1 MNAYWRLLRNNPD
14 FTRLWLAQVV
24 SLLGDWFN
32 TIVLAVLVERYS
44 GGSGLAVSL
53 FLLARF
59 IPPMLVGPWAG
70 VLVDRLDRK
79 RLLILSDVLRALVV
93 LLLLLADRPQ
103 LLWLVYV
110 LTALQFTLSAV
121 FEPGRNAILPSLLPR
136 EGLVLANT
144 LGSVTWSAMLAA
156 GAIAGGI
163 VAAQLGT
170 QAALV
175 IDSLTFLVSALLIMS
190 IRTDTRAGIS
200 REQSAAGEETARKRG
215 LREGLRYLRRSPAT
229 LAVLLVKSGIS
240 LGSIDAIMIVYAS
253 QLFSMGED
261 SSTPLSIMYAAFGTG
276 AIAGPLLLNRFNDG
290 RVEVMRRLIRYGFLF
305 MSLGWLLLSGAGT
318 LPLVALALTLRAMGT
333 SVCWTYSSVIIQKS
347 VPDDFLGRMF
357 SLDMASF
364 QFVGAF
370 SILLTGLLIDSF
382 GVAQVRQVVLLMTT
396 ISVVPLVLW
405 QLVVPR
411 LEALAVN
418 AQASGP
424 SAASR

>member
-93 LLLLLADRPQ
+93 LLLLLADGPQ

-144 LGSVTWSAMLAA
+144 LGSVTWSVMLAA
-156 GAIAGGI
+156 GAVAGGI

-170 QAALV
+170 QVALL

-190 IRTDTRAGIS
+190 IRTDTSAGVS
-200 REQSAAGEETARKRG
+200 HEQSAAGEETARKRD

-229 LAVLLVKSGIS
+229 LAVLLVKAGIS
-240 LGSIDAIMIVYAS
+240 LGSIDAVMIVYAS

-276 AIAGPLLLNRFNDG
+276 AVAGPLLLNRFNDG

-382 GVAQVRQVVLLMTT
+382 GVAQVRQVVLLMAL
-396 ISVVPLVLW
+396 ISLVPLVLW
-405 QLVVPR
+405 HLVVPR
-411 LEALAVN
+411 LEALVVDA
-418 AQASGP
+418 
-424 SAASR
+424 

>member
-93 LLLLLADRPQ
+93 LLLLLADGPQ

-144 LGSVTWSAMLAA
+144 LGSVTWSVMLAA
-156 GAIAGGI
+156 GAVAGGI

-170 QAALV
+170 QAALL

-190 IRTDTRAGIS
+190 IRTDTRARVS
-200 REQSAAGEETARKRG
+200 REPSVAGEETARKRD

-229 LAVLLVKSGIS
+229 LAVLLVKAGIS
-240 LGSIDAIMIVYAS
+240 LGSIDAVMIVYAS

-261 SSTPLSIMYAAFGTG
+261 NSTPLSIMYAAFGTG
-276 AIAGPLLLNRFNDG
+276 AVAGPLLLNRFNDG

-305 MSLGWLLLSGAGT
+305 MSLGWLLMSGAGT

-333 SVCWTYSSVIIQKS
+333 SICWTYSSIIIQKS

-357 SLDMASF
+357 SLDMTSF

-382 GVAQVRQVVLLMTT
+382 GVAQVRQVVLLMAL

-405 QLVVPR
+405 HLVVPR
-411 LEALAVN
+411 LEALVVN
-418 AQASGP
+418 AQAPGP
-424 SAASR
+424 STASR

>member
-110 LTALQFTLSAV
+110 LTALQFTLSSV

-144 LGSVTWSAMLAA
+144 LGSVTWSVMLAA
-156 GAIAGGI
+156 GAVAGGI

-170 QAALV
+170 QAALL

-190 IRTDTRAGIS
+190 IRTDTRAGGS
-200 REQSAAGEETARKRG
+200 REQSAAGEKTGRKRD

-229 LAVLLVKSGIS
+229 LAVLLVKAGIS
-240 LGSIDAIMIVYAS
+240 LGSIDAVMIVYAS
-253 QLFSMGED
+253 RLFSMGED

-276 AIAGPLLLNRFNDG
+276 AVAGPLLLNRFNDG

-333 SVCWTYSSVIIQKS
+333 SICWTYSSVIIQKS

-382 GVAQVRQVVLLMTT
+382 GVAQVRQVVLLMAL

-405 QLVVPR
+405 HLVVPR
-411 LEALAVN
+411 LEALVPDPEAI
-418 AQASGP
+418 
-424 SAASR
+424 

>member
-32 TIVLAVLVERYS
+32 TIVLAVLVEEYS

-59 IPPMLVGPWAG
+59 VPPMLVGPWAG

-79 RLLILSDVLRALVV
+79 RLLILSDLLRALVV
-93 LLLLLADRPQ
+93 LLLLLADGPQ
-103 LLWLVYV
+103 MLWLVYV

-121 FEPGRNAILPSLLPR
+121 FEPGRNALLPTLLPK

-144 LGSVTWSAMLAA
+144 LGSVTWSTMLAA

-163 VAAQLGT
+163 VATQLGT
-170 QAALV
+170 SAALV
-175 IDSLTFLVSALLIMS
+175 IDSLTFVVSALLIMS
-190 IRTDTRAGIS
+190 IRTNTS
-200 REQSAAGEETARKRG
+200 VAAGARKIVEAVEAEESRG

-229 LAVLLVKSGIS
+229 LAVLLVKAGVS
-240 LGSIDAIMIVYAS
+240 LGSVDTVMIIYAS
-253 QLFSMGED
+253 QLFTIGKD
-261 SSTPLSIMYAAFGTG
+261 SSTPLSIMYAAYG
-276 AIAGPLLLNRFNDG
+276 AGAVAGPLLLNRFNDG
-290 RVEVMRRLIRYGFLF
+290 QVHVMRRLIRFGFLF
-305 MSLGWLLLSGAGT
+305 MSFGWLLMSGAGT

-347 VPDDFLGRMF
+347 VPDRYLGRMF
-357 SLDMASF
+357 SLDMTSF

-370 SILLTGLLIDSF
+370 SILLTGLLIDFF
-382 GVAQVRQVVLLMTT
+382 GVALVRQVVLLMAI
-396 ISVVPLVLW
+396 ISLMPLILW
-405 QLVVPR
+405 TLLVPR
-411 LEALAVN
+411 LEAHVARLEA
-418 AQASGP
+418 G
-424 SAASR
+424 

>member
-93 LLLLLADRPQ
+93 LLLLLADGPQ

-144 LGSVTWSAMLAA
+144 LGSVTWSVMLAA
-156 GAIAGGI
+156 GAVAGGI

-170 QAALV
+170 QVALL

-190 IRTDTRAGIS
+190 IRTDTSAGVS
-200 REQSAAGEETARKRG
+200 HEQAAAGGETARKRD

-229 LAVLLVKSGIS
+229 LAVLLVKAGIS
-240 LGSIDAIMIVYAS
+240 LGSIDAVMIVYAS
-253 QLFSMGED
+253 QLFSTGED

-276 AIAGPLLLNRFNDG
+276 AVAGPLLLNRFNDG
-290 RVEVMRRLIRYGFLF
+290 RVEVMRRLIRFGFLF

-357 SLDMASF
+357 SLDMTSF

-382 GVAQVRQVVLLMTT
+382 GVGQVRQVVLLMAL
-396 ISVVPLVLW
+396 ISLVPLVLW
-405 QLVVPR
+405 HLVVPR
-411 LEALAVN
+411 LEALVPEPEAV
-418 AQASGP
+418 
-424 SAASR
+424 